1 MTTKEFGTPTI
12 VAMMA
17 LQWWE
22 KKIGEMFPEVSE
34 REILEKYAEI
44 IGVTPGDESCS
55 ELRRRVVRKYCEVK
69 T

>member
-1 MTTKEFGTPTI
+1 
-12 VAMMA
+12 MMA